1 MLRDAQTIIIQW
13 DKCQHKDEDESDQEI
28 SKVEDGQKGQI
39 LVSGQNQQN
48 LVTCGVRQ
56 TGVYNNSNISN
67 LLTRLVGTLIKIE
80 DSRNGACQGEKR

>member
-1 MLRDAQTIIIQW
+1 MLRDVQTIIIQW
-13 DKCQHKDEDESDQEI
+13 DKCQHKNEDESDQEI
-28 SKVEDGQKGQI
+28 SKVEDGQKGQL
-39 LVSGQNQQN
+39 LVSRQNQQN

-80 DSRNGACQGEKR
+80 NSRNGARHGENR